1 MKNVYRLNSNWND
14 NTSEYD
20 LVNLV
25 ENRKFISSTTKE
37 VDITSQLNVVSLDSS
52 MIQDASF
59 YRYPKLTL
67 PRTKVDILK
76 EKFNISITRAEDKAD
91 YKIISDKYINSLCDM
106 SWSNLYTVKDTLDFA
121 MEKSNNFTAEAL
133 NSLKDILKDAEEDDL
148 VEFNSNYWWGNSKI
162 TLGQFKDHVYG
173 SYYYLKTQYISTF
186 NDLLASSNI
195 VSDTNLNDLIY
206 EDLHVLT
213 KEEYNNCRNMLKSN
227 DLDNRALALE
237 MLANCNLNKSFD
249 YVSML
254 YYFYY
259 DYMKDARNWNNVN
272 VKTLRNALSN
282 FSPMSNMSYGHFY
295 NHYLQQL
302 VKEDQ
307 LTEFAFK
314 ECARYVFHNV
324 VKRHMGMTDESV
336 FKIDIDAIQIN
347 PKYLDKLKSEH
358 DFFLTDVENAV
369 MKF

>member
-1 MKNVYRLNSNWND
+1 MKDVYRIRLDWDDNSNQYNGA
-14 NTSEYD
+14 S
-20 LVNLV
+20 LIHI
-25 ENRKFISSTTKE
+25 RKFISSYASE
-37 VDITSQLNVVSLDSS
+37 ANLMQGITLNSIDGS
-52 MIQDASF
+52 MIKDASF

-67 PRTKVDILK
+67 PRAKVDILK

-91 YKIISDKYINSLCDM
+91 YKIISEKYINTLCDI
-106 SWSNLYTVKDTLDFA
+106 SWSNLYTVEDTLDWIN
-121 MEKSNNFTAEAL
+121 EEQNQFTIDTL
-133 NSLKDILKDAEEDDL
+133 DIVKDKLKDANDDDL
-148 VEFNSNYWWGNSKI
+148 VELNTSYYWSNNGKRINETKDAAYHNYHYLKAEEVQTYNDIVNSNN
-162 TLGQFKDHVYG
+162 L
-173 SYYYLKTQYISTF
+173 
-186 NDLLASSNI
+186 
-195 VSDTNLNDLIY
+195 VSDTCINDVIY

-213 KEEYNNCRNMLKSN
+213 KEEYNNCRNMLKS
-227 DLDNRALALE
+227 DDYDNRALALE

-259 DYMKDARNWNNVN
+259 DYMKDAKNWNNVN

-282 FSPMSNMSYGHFY
+282 FNPMSNMSYGHFY
-295 NHYLQQL
+295 NNYLQQL
-302 VKEDQ
+302 IKADQ

-336 FKIDIDAIQIN
+336 FKIDLDAIQIN